1 MPQVLRRHMRAL
13 SPMGRPLGNH
23 LCLGGVG
30 RPWFPSSTLSAL
42 NFIVSVIMWRTP
54 DTVRVV
60 FLVLALLSWSAWV
73 AASLYRVCRFLRW
86 VKLDTHTHTEEECT
100 CAQAAPF
107 LFLSTKGKKHPI
119 DTIHPLPALLQM
131 KLLVYTMR
139 LKHLSEISSGCCGI
153 SWVSEFQ
160 GDKNLAI
167 LVWGSQTWLHLTHL
181 KELLTIFIL
190 SSLSPISPDL
200 ECPEGGLE
208 ISLFNKQL
216 GDSHETSL
224 VQIHGCPYIFSSVLK

>member
-1 MPQVLRRHMRAL
+1 MPQVLRRHMRAQ

-30 RPWFPSSTLSAL
+30 RPWFPHSTLSAL

-73 AASLYRVCRFLRW
+73 AASLYRVCGFLRW

-107 LFLSTKGKKHPI
+107 LFLSTKGKEHPI

-167 LVWGSQTWLHLTHL
+167 LVWGSQNLTASDSSQGASYN
-181 KELLTIFIL
+181 FYFVQPL
-190 SSLSPISPDL
+190 SNFPWFRVSRGRSRN
-200 ECPEGGLE
+200 
-208 ISLFNKQL
+208 LFNKQL